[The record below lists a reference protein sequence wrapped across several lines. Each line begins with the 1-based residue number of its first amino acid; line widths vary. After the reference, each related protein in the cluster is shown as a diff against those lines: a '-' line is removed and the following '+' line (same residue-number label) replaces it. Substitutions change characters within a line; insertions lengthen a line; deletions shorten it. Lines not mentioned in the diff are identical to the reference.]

1 MRIVLHPAWL
11 AFVVGTR
18 AALAFGA
25 GLLIA
30 EHIPDEKRKTVALA
44 LVATGVISTVPAAM
58 AVFGHRVKD
67 AELNPMP
74 APAH

>member
-11 AFVVGTR
+11 GFVVGTR

-25 GLLIA
+25 GLLVA
-30 EHIPDEKRKTVALA
+30 DRIPDGKRRRIALA
-44 LVATGVISTVPAAM
+44 LVAAGVLTTVPAAM
-58 AVFGHRVKD
+58 AVFGHRRRD

-74 APAH
+74 APAL

>member
-11 AFVVGTR
+11 GFVVGTR

-25 GLLIA
+25 GMLIA
-30 EHIPDEKRKTVALA
+30 DRIPEDKRRTIALA

-58 AVFGHRVKD
+58 AVFGHRVRD

-74 APAH
+74 APAL